1 MAADDQNVA
10 LQGRTLVMDEIER
23 RGARANLVRNRHL
36 VLLEVTRPGAAE
48 RVLVRVKTRTGG
60 TWQGSIR
67 DGDPDPAPHIP
78 ATFWAFVD
86 LTDPRSPAFY
96 IAPDDWVR
104 RDIHAAHQEYLGRHG
119 GERAISKDS
128 THHAIQLPRIL
139 QWRDRWDLIGL

>member
-1 MAADDQNVA
+1 MAPDDRNVA
-10 LQGRTLVMDEIER
+10 LQGRTLVMDAIER
-23 RGARANLVRNRHL
+23 RGARAKLIRNGSL

-67 DGDPDPAPHIP
+67 DADPDPAPHVP
-78 ATFWAFVD
+78 ATFWVFVD
-86 LTDPRSPAFY
+86 LKDRRSPAFY

-104 RDIHAAHQEYLGRHG
+104 RDIHAAHEEYLGRHG
-119 GERAISKDS
+119 GERALTRDS
-128 THHAIQLPRIL
+128 THHAIQLRRIL